1 MGTGEGNLRI
11 RYRGKLD
18 YPGLALVRDLCPCNG
33 GGVGGYLDERDPGGE
48 SVGWKGGTWTLRKP
62 SWKETKLLQ
71 LPLEIALFNMQST
84 AVFRRH
90 LSIHHPMQ
98 IPTLGKRS
106 PCKSLDSPNQVCVG
120 DSSVP
125 KEQHR
130 AGQAT
135 AYHSQRLDKE
145 KKKKGRDCPGW
156 MGLQV

>member
-1 MGTGEGNLRI
+1 MSLRWG
-11 RYRGKLD
+11 RGRRL
-18 YPGLALVRDLCPCNG
+18 
-33 GGVGGYLDERDPGGE
+33 LDERDPGGE

-145 KKKKGRDCPGW
+145 KKKRERLSWVDGSAGLNLCPMVTCTPGPL
-156 MGLQV
+156 GLGYRMKLIL